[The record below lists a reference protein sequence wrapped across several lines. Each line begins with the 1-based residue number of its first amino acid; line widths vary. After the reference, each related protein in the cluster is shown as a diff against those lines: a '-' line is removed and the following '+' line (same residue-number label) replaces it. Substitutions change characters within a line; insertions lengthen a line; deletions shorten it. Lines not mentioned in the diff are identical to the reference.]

1 MAKWV
6 RNRKLGTKLF
16 IILGLAVIAIVVSN
30 TFLMLS
36 LQSTANN
43 LEEELYDNLYKA
55 NAALLNADRDFYQA
69 DQAINMYVFSQG
81 TDNADQ
87 ATFEE
92 NILQV
97 EERMQLAQDIMYA
110 DDYLNNETNRGYFE
124 EFDSN
129 YTEWK
134 ADAESLFNRDITSVP
149 IEELIAIRGEF
160 EDTRNDIDLIQIAL
174 EENATNMIDEIH
186 QENAQLILFSVIAM
200 SVIIIILFLLSF
212 FLIRQ
217 ITKPVKE
224 LVTLN
229 EQVASGDL
237 STVSTTTERK
247 DEIGQLAESTNQ
259 MIEYLRSMVR
269 QIREI
274 SGQVNN
280 QSNDLTKASEEV
292 SLGSQQIAKTME
304 EMSYGAEEQASSSS
318 DISVAME
325 ELNRKI
331 IQSNEEGETLKQ
343 ASSEVL
349 TMSEK
354 GRTQMDGSVSQ
365 RQAITKM
372 VTESV
377 EKVRGL
383 EKQSNKISTLVDVI
397 QDIAEQTNLLALNAA
412 IEAARAGESGKGFAV
427 VADEVRKLAEQVSH
441 SVTEITGII
450 QGVQQE
456 TTAVATS
463 LEAGYE
469 QVEEGNKQMA
479 VSRESFND
487 INHSMGDMITRIR
500 LISTNLQ
507 EITVSSDKVSSSS
520 TDIAST
526 SEEVAAGIEESSA
539 TAEQQSSSMQEIA
552 ANAESLAN
560 LSVDLNGLIKRFN
573 L

>member
-16 IILGLAVIAIVVSN
+16 IIVGLAVIAIVVSN

-69 DQAINMYVFSQG
+69 DQAINTYVFSQG
-81 TDNADQ
+81 TDDADQ

-110 DDYLNNETNRGYFE
+110 DAYLNNETNRGYFE
-124 EFDSN
+124 EFDSH

-134 ADAESLFNRDITSVP
+134 ADAESLFERDITTVP
-149 IEELIAIRGEF
+149 IEELRAIQGEF

-174 EENATNMIDEIH
+174 EENATNMMDEIH
-186 QENAQLILFSVIAM
+186 EENAQLMIFSITAM
-200 SVIIIILFLLSF
+200 SVIIILLFLLSF

-237 STVSTTTERK
+237 SAVSTTTDRK

-365 RQAITKM
+365 MQEITKM

-469 QVEEGNKQMA
+469 QVEAGNKQMA

-500 LISTNLQ
+500 LISTSRNYG
-507 EITVSSDKVSSSS
+507 K
-520 TDIAST
+520 
-526 SEEVAAGIEESSA
+526 
-539 TAEQQSSSMQEIA
+539 
-552 ANAESLAN
+552 
-560 LSVDLNGLIKRFN
+560 
-573 L
+573 